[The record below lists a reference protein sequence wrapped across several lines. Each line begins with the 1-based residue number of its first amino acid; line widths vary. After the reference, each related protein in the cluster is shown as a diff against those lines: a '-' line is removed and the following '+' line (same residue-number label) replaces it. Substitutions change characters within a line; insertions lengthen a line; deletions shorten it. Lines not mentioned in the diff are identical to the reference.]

1 MNPYEGDPGAI
12 RAGTALFGNQ
22 CSACHGPD
30 AKGGLNAPDLT
41 ALWASGATDERV
53 FRTIRNGVPQSAMPA
68 HDAPDN
74 QLWFMVAYLKSLGGA
89 STWQQGSGDPA
100 RGRAVFDRDC
110 ASCHRIHGR
119 GGRLGPDLSNLAATR
134 SQEAVVRAIRAPNE
148 AVATNFRTVTLT
160 TSAGERIRGIK
171 KGEDAFSIRI
181 LDSNERLQGLRKA
194 DLRTVEHEQASLMQ
208 AFGPVELSEAALDD
222 LLEYLRQETAAALP
236 RRAPSQADA
245 TR

>member
-1 MNPYEGDPGAI
+1 MKFYLVI
-12 RAGTALFGNQ
+12 LLILAGRFVWAGPCEQQELF
-22 CSACHGPD
+22 
-30 AKGGLNAPDLT
+30 
-41 ALWASGATDERV
+41 RV
-53 FRTIRNGVPQSAMPA
+53 VL
-68 HDAPDN
+68 H
-74 QLWFMVAYLKSLGGA
+74 GGA
-89 STWQQGSGDPA
+89 GGWNMS
-100 RGRAVFDRDC
+100 
-110 ASCHRIHGR
+110 ASK
-119 GGRLGPDLSNLAATR
+119 
-134 SQEAVVRAIRAPNE
+134 EAVVRAIRAPNE

-194 DLRTVEHEQASLMQ
+194 DLRTVEHAQASLMQ